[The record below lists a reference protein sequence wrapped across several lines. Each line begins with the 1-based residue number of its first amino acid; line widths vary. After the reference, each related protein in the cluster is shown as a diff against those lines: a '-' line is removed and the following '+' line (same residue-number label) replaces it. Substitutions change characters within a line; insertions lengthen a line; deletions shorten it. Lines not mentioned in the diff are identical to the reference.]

1 MDVLIISAV
10 ICAAAAGFFI
20 ARWGIG
26 VYVEIRRRERA
37 REIVVS
43 EVSVHSGFNGLLG
56 RLCSRR
62 QQERQRLAIE
72 RHVPE
77 MLDAVALGMRSGLS
91 FESAFRLYG
100 SRFDDELALAC
111 RRACQS
117 WESGLVSRD
126 EALRKLADEV
136 DVPSLTRFVSN
147 ILRALRFG
155 SPIGRIL
162 ESLASETRSC
172 YRAKMEERVA
182 KTPVKMLMPTAAL
195 ILPAMLIMMMGP
207 VVLEFVG

>member
-1 MDVLIISAV
+1 MNSLMAFATIS
-10 ICAAAAGFFI
+10 AAAAGFFG
-20 ARWGIG
+20 AWWAVG
-26 VYVEIRRRERA
+26 VRTEIRRKVRV
-37 REIVVS
+37 REIVTS
-43 EVSVHSGFNGLLG
+43 EASAQSGLRGLLG
-56 RLCSRR
+56 RLRARR
-62 QQERQRLAIE
+62 QQERQKLAIE

-91 FESAFRLYG
+91 FESAFKLYG

-117 WESGLVSRD
+117 WESGLVDRD
-126 EALRKLADEV
+126 EALRKLAEEA

-147 ILRALRFG
+147 MLRALRFG

>member
-1 MDVLIISAV
+1 MNVLMVSA
-10 ICAAAAGFFI
+10 IACAAAAGFFV
-20 ARWGIG
+20 ARWLVG
-26 VYVEIRRRERA
+26 VHIQIRRRVRV
-37 REIVVS
+37 RETVVS
-43 EVSVHSGFNGLLG
+43 GVSVQSGFKGLLG
-56 RLCSRR
+56 RLCTRC
-62 QQERQRLAIE
+62 QQERQKLVIE

-91 FESAFRLYG
+91 FESAFKLYG

-117 WESGLVSRD
+117 WESGLVGRD
-126 EALRKLADEV
+126 EALRKLAEEF

-147 ILRALRFG
+147 MLRALRFG

-207 VVLEFVG
+207 VVLEFMG